1 MNFRRH
7 LNHDEPE
14 VNLIPLIDV
23 LLVILI
29 FLAATTSFTRFSQI
43 KVQLPQASIQ
53 APQTKAISLAI
64 SRTGAYAL
72 NGRYVPNASVAGL
85 AQALRTAVTHT
96 GQDTLTINA
105 DAQSSHETVVRAML
119 AARQAG
125 IRRVNFATQ
134 SPP

>member
-7 LNHDEPE
+7 LGHDEPE
-14 VNLIPLIDV
+14 INLIPLIDV

-43 KVQLPQASIQ
+43 KVQLPQASVD
-53 APQTKAISLAI
+53 APRTKAIDLAI

-72 NGRYVPNASVAGL
+72 DGRYVPDPSVAGL
-85 AQALRTAVTHT
+85 ARALRTAAAQT
-96 GQDTLTINA
+96 GRDTLTIDA

-119 AARQAG
+119 AARRAG
-125 IRRVNFATQ
+125 IHRVNFATQ
-134 SPP
+134 SGP